1 VNLHTYLLTELAR
14 AYKAG
19 NMSETVE
26 DKVKATINGVYIK
39 SYTGF
44 RLQGHSVSV
53 QQMAPARPSQNL
65 MKFAGSVHQIFIR
78 KCTKFQD
85 DIFSSF

>member
-1 VNLHTYLLTELAR
+1 MAIIATFLLRHKGSAAVHVNGSSVAVNVL
-14 AYKAG
+14 
-19 NMSETVE
+19 
-26 DKVKATINGVYIK
+26 
-39 SYTGF
+39 
-44 RLQGHSVSV
+44 GHSVSI
-53 QQMAPARPSQNL
+53 QQIFWNFPARPSQNL